1 MPGSPR
7 VRPRAVAVTGVGW
20 RDRLRRGRP
29 HPGAL
34 AARLEGGGEVVV
46 ACKLRRT
53 SARGWGAWTDAVVT
67 VGAVPGGGARWA
79 TDDAIAVGFA
89 STNDRID
96 LPFEEVDDV
105 VLRSVRFRT
114 EAFWGMHNDIVVVAS
129 DRGTVE
135 LALPPGD
142 ADPLA
147 TRLAELLLRP
157 TGAG

>member
-1 MPGSPR
+1 MS
-7 VRPRAVAVTGVGW
+7 W
-20 RDRLRRGRP
+20 LDRLRNRGHR
-29 HPGAL
+29 PGAL
-34 AARLEGGGEVVV
+34 DAELARGGEVTV

-53 SARGWGAWTDAVVT
+53 SARGWGAWTDATVV
-67 VGAVPGGGARWA
+67 VGALPAGGARWS

-89 STNDRID
+89 ATNDRVE

-114 EAFWGMHNDIVVVAS
+114 EAFWGMENDIVVVAS

-147 TRLAELLLRP
+147 ARLAELLLRP
-157 TGAG
+157 IDAG

>member
-1 MPGSPR
+1 M
-7 VRPRAVAVTGVGW
+7 TI
-20 RDRLRRGRP
+20 RDRLRNRGHR
-29 HPGAL
+29 PGAL
-34 AARLEGGGEVVV
+34 AAELARGGVV
-46 ACKLRRT
+46 AVPCKLRRT

-114 EAFWGMHNDIVVVAS
+114 EAFWGMDNDIVVVAS

-142 ADPLA
+142 AEPLA

-157 TGAG
+157 IDAG